1 MKRRKTLAA
10 ATVGVLLLAGCGTPE
25 NSPAHGSAASGGYP
39 VTVDSCGRTFTYRQA
54 PDRVVLGFPGTL
66 STLDALGVGGSVHGY
81 VAGSFEPLPAG
92 YPSRIV
98 EVSPDYNPPREAVI
112 AAKPDLFLSNGESQ
126 VTTDGA
132 VSYDDLRGVGS
143 HVYVLGGYCA
153 DRPAPRTIDVVYNDI
168 TALGSIFGVPEKAT
182 TLVTELTGKVTAAKE
197 KVSGRSLRVA
207 YVQVHDGKLYA
218 LSGYPG
224 AAVISALGLTNEFG
238 DLTENFAEIS
248 TEAALTRK
256 PDVLVV
262 SYVGDTRQKA
272 VDDVKAL
279 LRSTPAAQN
288 GRVFAVKG
296 GDFESGGVAIVNHAV
311 ELADAIARP

>member
-1 MKRRKTLAA
+1 MKRQKTLAA
-10 ATVGVLLLAGCGTPE
+10 VTIGAVLLAGCGAAQD
-25 NSPAHGSAASGGYP
+25 SPADGSAAPGGYP
-39 VTVDSCGRTFTYRQA
+39 VTVDSCGRSFTYREA

-112 AAKPDLFLSNGESQ
+112 AARPDLFLSNGESQ
-126 VTTDGA
+126 VTSDGA
-132 VSYDDLRGVGS
+132 ISYDDLQGVGS
-143 HVYVLGGYCA
+143 NVYVLGGYCA
-153 DRPAPRTIDVVYNDI
+153 DKPAPRTIDVVYDDI
-168 TALGSIFGVPEKAT
+168 KALGTIFAVPAKAAA
-182 TLVTELTGKVTAAKE
+182 LVEDLTAKVTAART
-197 KVSGRSLRVA
+197 KVAGRNLRVA
-207 YVQVHDGKLYA
+207 YVQVYDGKLYA

-224 AAVISALGLTNEFG
+224 AAVISALGLTNEFD

-248 TEAALTRK
+248 TEAALTRR

-279 LRSTPAAQN
+279 LRSTPAVQN

-311 ELADAIARP
+311 DLAAAIA